1 MGWQPE
7 KLKGLG
13 KIFEERRDN
22 KGYGGEKCGY
32 FDWDQSATQATH
44 SVQEIYR
51 DFGGNGSST
60 FTEQILCRDDYSCS

>member
-22 KGYGGEKCGY
+22 KGYGGGKCGY
-32 FDWDQSATQATH
+32 FDWDQSAIQATH
-44 SVQEIYR
+44 SVQEIYG
-51 DFGGNGSST
+51 DFGDNGSST
-60 FTEQILCRDDYSCS
+60 FTGQILCRGDYSCS